1 MSKII
6 KNLSLLGIFFIS
18 LNVHSLQGLNVITI
32 TTDDPQGYVE
42 WLTES
47 QPVFQAAQGD
57 NAAAQGICSPVA
69 GGEFT
74 NEHYV
79 WTIAPS
85 ISAMMSNP
93 EFFTD
98 KDVARALRKIANKR
112 EVVRRDLMYV
122 IKEAAIDGVG
132 VTNAQYNLTSK
143 TNDVEGYV
151 EALTAMEKAA
161 AANGFDDISV
171 ALFGSLAGGDRALT
185 VMASIQAPTPERLGA
200 FFDERQSG
208 WMTEAVADFN
218 ALRTPVIDFMMQ
230 CTTLSVNN

>member
-1 MSKII
+1 MRKII

-218 ALRTPVIDFMMQ
+218 SLRTPVIDFMMQ

>member
-1 MSKII
+1 MRKII

-57 NAAAQGICSPVA
+57 NATAQGICSPVA

-79 WTIAPS
+79 WTISPS

-132 VTNAQYNLTSK
+132 VTNSQYNLTSK

>member
-1 MSKII
+1 MRKII

-79 WTIAPS
+79 WTISPS

-98 KDVARALRKIANKR
+98 KDVARSLRKIANKR

-132 VTNAQYNLTSK
+132 VTNSQYNLTSK
-143 TNDVEGYV
+143 TNDIEGYV

>member
-1 MSKII
+1 MRKII

-230 CTTLSVNN
+230 CTTLSVNS

>member
-1 MSKII
+1 MRKII

-98 KDVARALRKIANKR
+98 KDVAKALRKIANKR

-200 FFDERQSG
+200 FRDERHSG
-208 WMTEAVADFN
+208 WMTEAVADFK
-218 ALRTPVIDFMMQ
+218 AL
-230 CTTLSVNN
+230 

>member
-1 MSKII
+1 MTKII
-6 KNLSLLGIFFIS
+6 KVLTFLGLFIAS
-18 LNVHSLQGLNVITI
+18 YNIYSLQGLNVITI

-57 NAAAQGICSPVA
+57 SAAAQGICSPTA

-93 EFFTD
+93 GFFAD
-98 KDVARALRKIANKR
+98 KNVARALKRIANKR

-122 IKEAAIDGVG
+122 IKETAIEAVG
-132 VTNAQYNLTSK
+132 VTNAQYNLTSR

-151 EALTAMEKAA
+151 AALTAMEKAA
-161 AANGFDDISV
+161 AENGFEDISV
-171 ALFGSLAGGDRALT
+171 SLFGSLAGGDRALT
-185 VMASIQAPTPERLGA
+185 VMASIQAPTSERLGE
-200 FFDERQSG
+200 FFDQRQSS
-208 WMTEAVADFN
+208 WMTEAVSNFDQ
-218 ALRTPVIDFMMQ
+218 LRTPVIDFMMQ

>member
-1 MSKII
+1 MRKII

-79 WTIAPS
+79 WTISPS

-132 VTNAQYNLTSK
+132 VTNSQYNLTSK

-161 AANGFDDISV
+161 AAI
-171 ALFGSLAGGDRALT
+171 
-185 VMASIQAPTPERLGA
+185 
-200 FFDERQSG
+200 
-208 WMTEAVADFN
+208 
-218 ALRTPVIDFMMQ
+218 
-230 CTTLSVNN
+230 VNFI

>member
-1 MSKII
+1 MKKITKTI
-6 KNLSLLGIFFIS
+6 ALFMGLFLSSSIFA
-18 LNVHSLQGLNVITI
+18 LQGLNVITI

-57 NAAAQGICSPVA
+57 SMAAQGICSPTA

-93 EFFTD
+93 NFFTD
-98 KDVARALRKIANKR
+98 KNVSNALRKIAKKR

-122 IKEAAIDGVG
+122 IKEAEIDGAG
-132 VTNAQYNLTSK
+132 VTSAQYNLTSM
-143 TNDVEGYV
+143 TNDVQGYAD
-151 EALTAMEKAA
+151 ALTAMEKAA

-200 FFDERQSG
+200 FFDERQSS

>member
-1 MSKII
+1 LK
-6 KNLSLLGIFFIS
+6 
-18 LNVHSLQGLNVITI
+18 VITN
-32 TTDDPQGYVE
+32 TTDAHQGCVG
-42 WLTES
+42 WLAKS

>member
-1 MSKII
+1 MRKII

-208 WMTEAVADFN
+208 WMAEAVADFN

>member
-1 MSKII
+1 MRKII
-6 KNLSLLGIFFIS
+6 KKLSLLGTFFIS

-132 VTNAQYNLTSK
+132 VTNSQYNLTSK

>member
-1 MSKII
+1 MRKII

-171 ALFGSLAGGDRALT
+171 ALFGSLAGDRALT

>member
-1 MSKII
+1 MRKII

-143 TNDVEGYV
+143 TNHVEGYV

>member
-1 MSKII
+1 MKKITKTI
-6 KNLSLLGIFFIS
+6 ALFMGLFLSSSIFA
-18 LNVHSLQGLNVITI
+18 LQGLNVITI

-42 WLTES
+42 WLSES

-57 NAAAQGICSPVA
+57 SMAAQGICSPTA

-93 EFFTD
+93 NFFTD
-98 KDVARALRKIANKR
+98 KNVSNALRKIAKKR

-122 IKEAAIDGVG
+122 IKEAEIDGAG
-132 VTNAQYNLTSK
+132 VTSAQYNLTSMTK
-143 TNDVEGYV
+143 DVQGYAD
-151 EALTAMEKAA
+151 ALTAMEKAA

-200 FFDERQSG
+200 FFDERQSS

>member
-1 MSKII
+1 MKKITKTI
-6 KNLSLLGIFFIS
+6 ALFMGLFLSSSIFA
-18 LNVHSLQGLNVITI
+18 LQGLNVITI

-57 NAAAQGICSPVA
+57 SMAAQGICSPTA

-93 EFFTD
+93 NFFTD
-98 KDVARALRKIANKR
+98 KNVSSALRKIAKKR

-122 IKEAAIDGVG
+122 IKEAEIDGAG
-132 VTNAQYNLTSK
+132 VTSAQYNLTSM
-143 TNDVEGYV
+143 TNDVQGYAD
-151 EALTAMEKAA
+151 ALTAMEKAA

-185 VMASIQAPTPERLGA
+185 VMASIQAPTSERLGA
-200 FFDERQSG
+200 FFDERQSS

>member
-1 MSKII
+1 MKKII
-6 KNLSLLGIFFIS
+6 KNFTFLALLFSSASVFA
-18 LNVHSLQGLNVITI
+18 LQGLNVITI
-32 TTDDPQGYVE
+32 TTDDPQEYVE

-47 QPVFQAAQGD
+47 QSVFHEAQGD
-57 NAAAQGICSPVA
+57 SIAAQGICSPTA
-69 GGEFT
+69 GGVYT

-79 WTIAPS
+79 WSIAPS

-98 KDVARALRKIANKR
+98 KNVVRAIRKIASKR

-122 IKEAAIDGVG
+122 IKEAGIGAPGQ
-132 VTNAQYNLTSK
+132 TTAQYNLISSTDDIS
-143 TNDVEGYV
+143 GYAA
-151 EALTAMEKAA
+151 ALTNMEKAA
-161 AANGFDDISV
+161 ARNGFEDISV

-185 VMASIQAPTPERLGA
+185 VMASVQAPNPERLGA

-208 WMTEAVADFN
+208 WMSEAMSEFPG
-218 ALRTPVIDFMMQ
+218 LRTPEIDFMMM

>member
-1 MSKII
+1 MRKII

-122 IKEAAIDGVG
+122 IKETAIDGVG

-208 WMTEAVADFN
+208 WM
-218 ALRTPVIDFMMQ
+218 
-230 CTTLSVNN
+230 LSLIHI

>member
-1 MSKII
+1 MRKII

-132 VTNAQYNLTSK
+132 VTNSQYNLTSK

>member
-1 MSKII
+1 MRKII

-57 NAAAQGICSPVA
+57 NATAQGICSPVA

>member
-1 MSKII
+1 MRKII

-122 IKEAAIDGVG
+122 IKETAIDGVG

-208 WMTEAVADFN
+208 WMTKAVADFN

>member
-1 MSKII
+1 MRKII

-122 IKEAAIDGVG
+122 IKEASIDGVG

>member
-1 MSKII
+1 MRKII

-79 WTIAPS
+79 WTISPS

-132 VTNAQYNLTSK
+132 VTNSQYNLTSK
-143 TNDVEGYV
+143 TNDIEGYV

-230 CTTLSVNN
+230 CTTLSVNS

>member
-1 MSKII
+1 MRKII

>member
-1 MSKII
+1 MRKII

-18 LNVHSLQGLNVITI
+18 LNVHSIQGLNVITI

-132 VTNAQYNLTSK
+132 VTNSQYNLTSK

>member
-1 MSKII
+1 MRKII

-122 IKEAAIDGVG
+122 IKETAIDGVG

-218 ALRTPVIDFMMQ
+218 ALRTPVIDFIMQ